1 MNKREMNL
9 TTLIMTGWD
18 WDWRNERE
26 MGTLQAQIL

>member
-9 TTLIMTGWD
+9 TILNMTG